1 MRYTL
6 STGVLELQ
14 HAYHPSLRMPTVAL
28 VDVNVILEGLK
39 REETLVGAWI
49 NVVGYVVEV
58 LKEGKSGQGQ
68 RQGQAK
74 TGLMTEKEDKGEEAS
89 RVVRVRVQA
98 VMLWNA
104 GGVRI
109 GEYERTLEEKLK
121 LEKESRKGS
130 A

>member
-1 MRYTL
+1 
-6 STGVLELQ
+6 
-14 HAYHPSLRMPTVAL
+14 MPTVAL

-49 NVVGYVVEV
+49 NVVGYVEEV
-58 LKEGKSGQGQ
+58 LKEGRSGQGQ

-74 TGLMTEKEDKGEEAS
+74 TGLMTEKRDKGEQAS

-104 GGVRI
+104 GGVRF
-109 GEYERTLEEKLK
+109 GEYERTLEERLK